1 LFIRGPQDPGNFPT
15 GTVRISL
22 GCFNTYDDIETLI
35 QTIIKLC
42 GREIESMENR
52 LSDIERHENM
62 HEELDRFLEEKK
74 KEIMHVFSQDEDF
87 SLGSGI

>member
-1 LFIRGPQDPGNFPT
+1 
-15 GTVRISL
+15 
-22 GCFNTYDDIETLI
+22 
-35 QTIIKLC
+35 
-42 GREIESMENR
+42 MENR